1 MTFTEMI
8 YDLLTGK
15 SNVSEYADGNIISR
29 DDKTMRINSIMG
41 FEKSRY
47 GQTANGNGLMG
58 FE

>member
-15 SNVSEYADGNIISR
+15 SNVGEYTDCNIISR

-41 FEKSRY
+41 FEKSRD
-47 GQTANGNGLMG
+47 GQSANGDGLMG